1 MQISKKSIVLA
12 LSIATL
18 FNASAQST
26 SFSSI
31 TSPSMPTISSPE
43 IGNGFYSPGS
53 VLKPEYI
60 KNTSQNNSSQ
70 SEKTKAENK
79 NAESSN
85 AKSEMQK
92 KILSALSAKD
102 ISLLNEKGFSSD
114 INSMIFSLSSSDN
127 SQETKILLNKI
138 LAEIEKIKD
147 KSSQDNSKKKTAEV
161 SAAPAKEEKLPEK
174 AKARLLR
181 FSVNGYDILRTCRK
195 IYISEVQLDGTFLI
209 TGDRVYSSDGKNR
222 TETFHILFKT
232 SPSENGTLNYKAAAN
247 VTQDYLNENSFL
259 YQLSKFESLPAMRVG
274 NLVSM
279 RTEDLNWK
287 LELLIDLGEQA

>member
-1 MQISKKSIVLA
+1 MQISKTSIVLA
-12 LSIATL
+12 LTAAAV

-232 SPSENGTLNYKAAAN
+232 SPSENGTLKYKAAAN
-247 VTQDYLNENSFL
+247 VTQDNLNENSFL

>member
-26 SFSSI
+26 PFSSI
-31 TSPSMPTISSPE
+31 TSPSMPTVSSPE

-53 VLKPEYI
+53 VLKPEYS
-60 KNTSQNNSSQ
+60 KNASQNNSSQ

-147 KSSQDNSKKKTAEV
+147 KSSQDNSKKTDEV

>member
-53 VLKPEYI
+53 VLKPEYS
-60 KNTSQNNSSQ
+60 KSTSQNNSSQ

-232 SPSENGTLNYKAAAN
+232 SPNENGTLNYKAAAN

-279 RTEDLNWK
+279 RTEDPNWK

>member
-26 SFSSI
+26 PFSSI
-31 TSPSMPTISSPE
+31 TSPSMPTVSSPE

-53 VLKPEYI
+53 VLKPEYS
-60 KNTSQNNSSQ
+60 KNASQNNSSQ

-147 KSSQDNSKKKTAEV
+147 KSSQDNSKKTAEV

>member
-26 SFSSI
+26 PFSSI
-31 TSPSMPTISSPE
+31 TSPSMPTVSSPE

-147 KSSQDNSKKKTAEV
+147 KSSQDNSKKTDEV

>member
-1 MQISKKSIVLA
+1 MQISKTSIVLA
-12 LSIATL
+12 LTAAAV

-31 TSPSMPTISSPE
+31 TSPSMPTVSSPE

-209 TGDRVYSSDGKNR
+209 TGGRVYSSDGKNR

>member
-26 SFSSI
+26 PFSSI

-232 SPSENGTLNYKAAAN
+232 SPNENGTLNYKAAAN

-279 RTEDLNWK
+279 RTEDPNWK

>member
-1 MQISKKSIVLA
+1 MQIYKKIFFLA
-12 LSIATL
+12 LTAATL

-31 TSPSMPTISSPE
+31 TSPSMPTVSSPE

-53 VLKPEYI
+53 VLKPEYS
-60 KNTSQNNSSQ
+60 KNTSQSDSSQ
-70 SEKTKAENK
+70 SEKSKSENK

-85 AKSEMQK
+85 AKTEMQK
-92 KILSALSAKD
+92 KILSALTAKD
-102 ISLLNEKGFSSD
+102 ISLLNEQGFSSD

-127 SQETKILLNKI
+127 SQETKVLLNKI

-147 KSSQDNSKKKTAEV
+147 DSDKENSNKKSPEV
-161 SAAPAKEEKLPEK
+161 SAASAKEEKLPEK

-195 IYISEVQLDGTFLI
+195 IYISEVQLDGTFLV

-222 TETFHILFKT
+222 TETFHILFKS
-232 SPSENGTLNYKAAAN
+232 SPSENGSLNYKATAN

-274 NLVSM
+274 NFVSM
-279 RTEDLNWK
+279 RTEEPNWK
-287 LELLIDLGEQA
+287 LELLIDLGEK

>member
-26 SFSSI
+26 PFSSI
-31 TSPSMPTISSPE
+31 TSPSMPTVSSPE

-53 VLKPEYI
+53 VLKPEYS
-60 KNTSQNNSSQ
+60 KNASQNNSSQ

-147 KSSQDNSKKKTAEV
+147 KSSQDNSKKTDEV

-232 SPSENGTLNYKAAAN
+232 SPNENGTLNYKAAAN

-279 RTEDLNWK
+279 RTEDPNWK

>member
-1 MQISKKSIVLA
+1 MQISKTSIVLA
-12 LSIATL
+12 LTAAAV

-60 KNTSQNNSSQ
+60 KNTNQNNSSQ

-232 SPSENGTLNYKAAAN
+232 SPSENGNLNYKAAAN

>member
-1 MQISKKSIVLA
+1 MQISKTSIVLA
-12 LSIATL
+12 LTAAAV

-53 VLKPEYI
+53 VLKPEYS
-60 KNTSQNNSSQ
+60 KSTSQNNSSQ

-147 KSSQDNSKKKTAEV
+147 KSSQDNSKKTDEV

>member
-1 MQISKKSIVLA
+1 MQISKTSIVLA
-12 LSIATL
+12 LTAAAV

-60 KNTSQNNSSQ
+60 KNTNQNNSSQ

-279 RTEDLNWK
+279 RTEDPNWK

>member
-1 MQISKKSIVLA
+1 MQISKKNFVLA
-12 LSIATL
+12 LTAAT
-18 FNASAQST
+18 FFYASAQST

-31 TSPSMPTISSPE
+31 TSPSMPTVSSPE
-43 IGNGFYSPGS
+43 IGNGFYSPGA
-53 VLKPEYI
+53 VLKPEYN
-60 KNTSQNNSSQ
+60 KNADQNNSSQ

-85 AKSEMQK
+85 TKSEMQK

-102 ISLLNEKGFSSD
+102 ISLLREQGFSRD
-114 INSMIFSLSSSDN
+114 INSLIFSLSSSDN
-127 SQETKILLNKI
+127 SQETKLLLNKI

-147 KSSQDNSKKKTAEV
+147 KSDQDNSKKTSEV
-161 SAAPAKEEKLPEK
+161 SAASAKEEKLPEK

-181 FSVNGYDILRTCRK
+181 FSVNGYNILRTCRK
-195 IYISEVQLDGTFLI
+195 IYISEVQLDGTFLV

-232 SPSENGTLNYKAAAN
+232 SPSENGNTNYKATAN
-247 VTQDYLNENSFL
+247 VMQDYLNENSFL

-274 NLVSM
+274 NFVSM
-279 RTEDLNWK
+279 RTEEPNWK
-287 LELLIDLGEQA
+287 LELLIDLGEK

>member
-26 SFSSI
+26 PFSSI
-31 TSPSMPTISSPE
+31 TSPSMPTVSSPE

-53 VLKPEYI
+53 VLKPEYS
-60 KNTSQNNSSQ
+60 KNASQNNSSQ

-147 KSSQDNSKKKTAEV
+147 KSSQDNSKKTDEV

-232 SPSENGTLNYKAAAN
+232 SPSESGTLNYKAAAN

-274 NLVSM
+274 NFVSM
-279 RTEDLNWK
+279 RTEEPNWK
-287 LELLIDLGEQA
+287 LELLIDLGEK

>member
-1 MQISKKSIVLA
+1 MRISKKSFVLA
-12 LSIATL
+12 LTAAAL

-31 TSPSMPTISSPE
+31 TSPSMPTVSSPE
-43 IGNGFYSPGS
+43 IGNGFYSPGA
-53 VLKPEYI
+53 VLKPEYS
-60 KNTSQNNSSQ
+60 KSKSDSSQ
-70 SEKTKAENK
+70 PEKSKSENK
-79 NAESSN
+79 NTESSN
-85 AKSEMQK
+85 AKNEMQK
-92 KILSALSAKD
+92 KILSALTAKD
-102 ISLLNEKGFSSD
+102 ISLLNEQGFSSD

-147 KSSQDNSKKKTAEV
+147 NSDKENNNKKSPEV
-161 SAAPAKEEKLPEK
+161 SAASAKEEKLPEK

-195 IYISEVQLDGTFLI
+195 IYISEVQLDGTFLV

-222 TETFHILFKT
+222 AETFHILFKS
-232 SPSENGTLNYKAAAN
+232 SPSENGNSNYKTTAN

-274 NLVSM
+274 NFVSM
-279 RTEDLNWK
+279 RTEEPNWK
-287 LELLIDLGEQA
+287 LELLIDLGEK

>member
-1 MQISKKSIVLA
+1 MQVSKKSIVLA
-12 LSIATL
+12 LTAAT
-18 FNASAQST
+18 FFCASAQST

-31 TSPSMPTISSPE
+31 TSPSMPTVSSPE

-53 VLKPEYI
+53 VLKPEYS
-60 KNTSQNNSSQ
+60 KNASQNNSSQ

-147 KSSQDNSKKKTAEV
+147 KSSQDNSKKTDEV

>member
-26 SFSSI
+26 PFSSI
-31 TSPSMPTISSPE
+31 TSPSMPTVSSPE

-53 VLKPEYI
+53 VLKPEYS
-60 KNTSQNNSSQ
+60 KNASQNNSSQ

-232 SPSENGTLNYKAAAN
+232 SPNENGTLNYKAAAN

-279 RTEDLNWK
+279 RTEDPNWK

>member
-1 MQISKKSIVLA
+1 MRISKKNFVLA
-12 LSIATL
+12 FAAATL

-31 TSPSMPTISSPE
+31 TSPSMPTVSSPE

-53 VLKPEYI
+53 VLKPEYS

-70 SEKTKAENK
+70 PEKSKSENK

-85 AKSEMQK
+85 AKNEMQK
-92 KILSALSAKD
+92 KILSALTAKD
-102 ISLLNEKGFSSD
+102 ISLLNEQGFSSD

-127 SQETKILLNKI
+127 SQETKVLLNKI

-147 KSSQDNSKKKTAEV
+147 DSDKENSNKKSPEV
-161 SAAPAKEEKLPEK
+161 SAASAKEEKLPEK

-195 IYISEVQLDGTFLI
+195 IYISEVQLDGTFLV

-222 TETFHILFKT
+222 AETFHILFKS
-232 SPSENGTLNYKAAAN
+232 SPSENGNSNYKATAN

-274 NLVSM
+274 NFVSM
-279 RTEDLNWK
+279 RTEEPNWK
-287 LELLIDLGEQA
+287 LELLIDLGEK

>member
-1 MQISKKSIVLA
+1 MQISKTSIVLA
-12 LSIATL
+12 LTAAAV

-147 KSSQDNSKKKTAEV
+147 KSSQDNSKKTAEV

-232 SPSENGTLNYKAAAN
+232 SPNENGTLNYKAAAN

-279 RTEDLNWK
+279 RTEDPNWK

>member
-1 MQISKKSIVLA
+1 MRIYKKGFFLA
-12 LSIATL
+12 LTAATL

-31 TSPSMPTISSPE
+31 TSPSMPTVSSPE
-43 IGNGFYSPGS
+43 IGNGFYSPGA
-53 VLKPEYI
+53 VLKPEYS
-60 KNTSQNNSSQ
+60 KSKSDSSQ
-70 SEKTKAENK
+70 PEKSKSENK
-79 NAESSN
+79 NSESSN
-85 AKSEMQK
+85 AKNEMQK
-92 KILSALSAKD
+92 KILSALTAKD
-102 ISLLNEKGFSSD
+102 ISLLNEQGFSSD

-127 SQETKILLNKI
+127 SQETKLLLNKI

-147 KSSQDNSKKKTAEV
+147 KSDQDNSKKTSEV
-161 SAAPAKEEKLPEK
+161 SAASAKEEKLPEK

-181 FSVNGYDILRTCRK
+181 FSVNGYNILRTCRK
-195 IYISEVQLDGTFLI
+195 IYISEVQLDGTFLV

-232 SPSENGTLNYKAAAN
+232 SPSENGNTNYKATAN

-274 NLVSM
+274 NFVSM
-279 RTEDLNWK
+279 RTEEPNWK
-287 LELLIDLGEQA
+287 LELLIDLGEK

>member
-1 MQISKKSIVLA
+1 MRIYKKSFVLA
-12 LSIATL
+12 LTAATL

-31 TSPSMPTISSPE
+31 TSPSMPTVSSPE

-53 VLKPEYI
+53 VLKPEYSKSKI
-60 KNTSQNNSSQ
+60 DSSQ
-70 SEKTKAENK
+70 TEKSKSENK

-85 AKSEMQK
+85 AKNEMQK
-92 KILSALSAKD
+92 KILSALTAKD

-147 KSSQDNSKKKTAEV
+147 NSDKENSNKKSPEV
-161 SAAPAKEEKLPEK
+161 STASAKEEKLPEK

-195 IYISEVQLDGTFLI
+195 IYISEVQLDGTFLV

-222 TETFHILFKT
+222 AETFHILFKS
-232 SPSENGTLNYKAAAN
+232 SPSENGSSNYKATAN

-274 NLVSM
+274 NFVSM
-279 RTEDLNWK
+279 RTEEPNWK
-287 LELLIDLGEQA
+287 LELLIDLGEK

>member
-1 MQISKKSIVLA
+1 MQIYKRVFVLTA
-12 LSIATL
+12 AAL
-18 FNASAQST
+18 FNANAQST

-31 TSPSMPTISSPE
+31 TSPSMPTVSSPE

-53 VLKPEYI
+53 VLKPEYS
-60 KNTSQNNSSQ
+60 KSTSQSS
-70 SEKTKAENK
+70 SSKTGQAKSENK

-85 AKSEMQK
+85 EKREMQK

-102 ISLLNEKGFSSD
+102 ISLLKEQGFSSD

-127 SQETKILLNKI
+127 SQETKVLLNKI

-147 KSSQDNSKKKTAEV
+147 KSSQDNSKKTDEV

>member
-1 MQISKKSIVLA
+1 MQISKTSIVLA
-12 LSIATL
+12 LTAAAV

-31 TSPSMPTISSPE
+31 TSPSMPTVSSPE

>member
-1 MQISKKSIVLA
+1 MQISKTSIVLA
-12 LSIATL
+12 LTAAAV

-279 RTEDLNWK
+279 RTEDPNWK

>member
-1 MQISKKSIVLA
+1 MQISKTSIVLA
-12 LSIATL
+12 LTAAAV

-53 VLKPEYI
+53 VLKPEYS
-60 KNTSQNNSSQ
+60 KSTSQNNSSQ

-232 SPSENGTLNYKAAAN
+232 SPNENGTLNYKAAAN

-279 RTEDLNWK
+279 RTEDPNWK

>member
-26 SFSSI
+26 PFSSI
-31 TSPSMPTISSPE
+31 TSPSMPTVSSPE

-53 VLKPEYI
+53 VLKPEYS
-60 KNTSQNNSSQ
+60 KSTSQNNSSQ

-232 SPSENGTLNYKAAAN
+232 SPNENGTLNYKAAAN

-279 RTEDLNWK
+279 RTEDPNWK

>member
-1 MQISKKSIVLA
+1 MQISKTSIVLA
-12 LSIATL
+12 LTAAAV

-247 VTQDYLNENSFL
+247 VTQYYLNENSFL

>member
-232 SPSENGTLNYKAAAN
+232 SPNENGTLNYKAAAN

-279 RTEDLNWK
+279 RTEDPNWK